1 MILDEKISGKE
12 RIKFVHL
19 RLGSRENQVGRCVG
33 YACTQPGLD
42 SVDSTVAAS

>member
-19 RLGSRENQVGRCVG
+19 RPGFRENQVGRCVG

-42 SVDSTVAAS
+42 SVDFTVTGS